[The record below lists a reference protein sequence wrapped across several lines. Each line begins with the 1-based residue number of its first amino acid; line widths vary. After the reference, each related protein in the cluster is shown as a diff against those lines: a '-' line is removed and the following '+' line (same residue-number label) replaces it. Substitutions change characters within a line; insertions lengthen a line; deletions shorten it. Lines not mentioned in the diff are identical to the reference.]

1 MRRFALPF
9 LTIAAIAL
17 AGCGGGA
24 TPTPTASTASLPSV
38 TGSAPPAG
46 SSAGSSAA
54 AAACAKAAAG
64 ATATVNVTIVDFGFD
79 PKAVQAKVGD
89 VVAWKNTGG
98 APHTATL
105 DDGTCDTGTINP
117 GSVGMLV
124 FSAPGTYKYHCTI
137 HPTQMKDV
145 TVEVK

>member
-1 MRRFALPF
+1 MRRLALPF
-9 LTIAAIAL
+9 LTIAAIAAL

-24 TPTPTASTASLPSV
+24 TPTPTASNASLPSV
-38 TGSAPPAG
+38 TGSIPP
-46 SSAGSSAA
+46 AGSSAA
-54 AAACAKAAAG
+54 AAACAKAPAG
-64 ATATVNVTIVDFGFD
+64 ATATVNVTVVDFGFD

-89 VVAWKNTGG
+89 IVAWKNTG
-98 APHTATL
+98 AASHTATL
-105 DDGTCDTGTINP
+105 DDGTCDTGTISP

>member
-1 MRRFALPF
+1 MRRLALPF

-54 AAACAKAAAG
+54 AAACAKAPAG
-64 ATATVNVTIVDFGFD
+64 ATATVNVTIVDFGYD
-79 PKAVQAKVGD
+79 PKAVQAKIGD

-105 DDGTCDTGTINP
+105 DDGTCDTGTIAP